1 MFDDSEYSDEL
12 EVAVEA
18 AEAAG
23 EVIDE
28 YADGEAEIQGSKSSP
43 GDIYTEADIRAQ
55 ERIVEVISESFPDDG
70 FLAEE
75 EMEYREEGKGGR
87 RWVIDPVDGTTNFQ
101 KGLDYFCTSIAFEV
115 KGETRVGVVYSPES
129 GLSSLFLAVQGSGA
143 YRSSSPGSLED
154 LQSLEVSQVKDRR
167 KALVFSRVSDFDG
180 EHRDQKE
187 LWSELA
193 EEGSAV
199 RYMSSG
205 ALEISK
211 VASGSGEAF
220 MSHTESRW
228 DFAAAELIAREAGAF
243 VEVQDSKVSG
253 KYRVLVSN
261 PDLKSFVKGL
271 SVRFYE

>member
-12 EVAVEA
+12 EVALEA

-75 EMEYREEGKGGR
+75 EMGYQEEGKAGR

-129 GLSSLFLAVQGSGA
+129 GLSSLFSLLCRDPGHTEVLLRGA
-143 YRSSSPGSLED
+143 SRTYRVWRSVRWRTGGRHLCSH
-154 LQSLEVSQVKDRR
+154 VSQTSMVNTEIRRSCGPSLQRKDQRSGICPR
-167 KALVFSRVSDFDG
+167 G
-180 EHRDQKE
+180 
-187 LWSELA
+187 LW
-193 EEGSAV
+193 
-199 RYMSSG
+199 
-205 ALEISK
+205 
-211 VASGSGEAF
+211 
-220 MSHTESRW
+220 
-228 DFAAAELIAREAGAF
+228 
-243 VEVQDSKVSG
+243 
-253 KYRVLVSN
+253 
-261 PDLKSFVKGL
+261 KSQ
-271 SVRFYE
+271 R